1 LQRKPINLKQGSTFV
16 QHQQFPEK
24 RAPFTINANYSLRLI
39 FYFSLSAK
47 TGRQKSEERYRK
59 RANHTIR
66 TIQEL
71 LGHADVR
78 TTMIYTHTVK
88 SSTIKKAQNH
98 WIFPLSAKDNL
109 VKKVYK

>member
-1 LQRKPINLKQGSTFV
+1 LYIATKTYPVNLKKAYS
-16 QHQQFPEK
+16 
-24 RAPFTINANYSLRLI
+24 PFL
-39 FYFSLSAK
+39 
-47 TGRQKSEERYRK
+47 QKLADKNQEERYRK